1 MVSGVMRVIFCTFF
15 FFFISNRIFFL
26 RIIDIN
32 LVILVEKIVNS
43 VNNFV
48 LLLVFFFFVYKI
60 MIRVNFKKN
69 DFGSL
74 LYLYT
79 NERQASFI
87 VTIKKIFYYTYFII
101 RI

>member
-1 MVSGVMRVIFCTFF
+1 
-15 FFFISNRIFFL
+15 
-26 RIIDIN
+26 
-32 LVILVEKIVNS
+32 
-43 VNNFV
+43 
-48 LLLVFFFFVYKI
+48 

-87 VTIKKIFYYTYFII
+87 VTVKKIFYYTYFII